1 MKSNERIYVKSYD
14 CESTEDDY
22 ENGESLRPSS
32 SWTSEDT
39 RFKNAED
46 GYATVEDALKA
57 VCENEFFDFVKEN
70 WIAFGKDYGDEF
82 GRFDGDVMVDV
93 ENSQASKSEI
103 EEWKRGEKKLWN
115 CHVHVYLEI
124 RTVREFTLEDAE
136 AF

>member
-14 CESTEDDY
+14 CASTEDDW
-22 ENGESLRPSS
+22 EHGESLNPSS

-39 RFKNAED
+39 RFKNAEN
-46 GYATVEDALKA
+46 GYATAAEALEA

-82 GRFDGDVMVDV
+82 GRFDGDVLVNND
-93 ENSQASKSEI
+93 NAQASPSEI
-103 EEWKRGEKKLWN
+103 EKWKKGEQKLWN